1 MNRKRN
7 GVYIYTHT
15 HNEILLTH
23 KKNEILPLVTTWVEL
38 VGIIL
43 TEVNQRQIV
52 YNFITCEI
60 WKTKQI

>member
-1 MNRKRN
+1 MNRKIS

-15 HNEILLTH
+15 HNKILLTH
-23 KKNEILPLVTTWVEL
+23 KKNEILPLVPTWVEL

-43 TEVNQRQIV
+43 TEVNQRQIP

-60 WKTKQI
+60 

>member
-60 WKTKQI
+60 